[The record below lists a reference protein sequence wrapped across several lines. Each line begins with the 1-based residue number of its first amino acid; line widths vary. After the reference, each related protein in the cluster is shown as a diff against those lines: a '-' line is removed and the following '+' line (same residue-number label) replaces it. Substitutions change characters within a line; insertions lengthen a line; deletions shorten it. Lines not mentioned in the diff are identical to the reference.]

1 MPRTGLSILGAKTPL
16 RQESSLYSVGTRV
29 APVSL
34 LGDCLAW
41 THFQVRSEP
50 FSQHRGPICRQKCP
64 LNKWTKP
71 AWQNNVTQHK
81 WKLEQS
87 VKGRGL
93 CVGWQGRGAAFAP
106 ASLLLHP
113 FLNFSTS
120 SLRQLLS
127 YNRSLRS
134 DVLGCRKGDVTLLLP
149 DHWSCGSISE
159 GS

>member
-41 THFQVRSEP
+41 THFQIHSEP

-106 ASLLLHP
+106 RLITSPSLSELFNQQSPSASELQP
-113 FLNFSTS
+113 ESKERRVGVTQRGCDTFAS
-120 SLRQLLS
+120 
-127 YNRSLRS
+127 RSL
-134 DVLGCRKGDVTLLLP
+134 VMWPHL
-149 DHWSCGSISE
+149 
-159 GS
+159 